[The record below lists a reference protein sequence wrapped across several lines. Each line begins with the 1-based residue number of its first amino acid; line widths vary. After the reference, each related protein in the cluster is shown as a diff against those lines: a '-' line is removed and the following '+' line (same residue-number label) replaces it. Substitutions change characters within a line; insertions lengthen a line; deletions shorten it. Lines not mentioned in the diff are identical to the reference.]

1 MAVSS
6 MALATAVVDGLA
18 LGGLYALVAISFNVL
33 YRPTNVFN
41 FAQGELVMLGAMLGA
56 ITMGATGL
64 GFWPAALV
72 VLAAVGMLCLLQG
85 RLTVE
90 PVLRRSSS
98 SHSWLITT
106 LAFSMIVV
114 NAVNLIWSPDPI
126 RVAPPWPFSTRAV
139 SWDGVLRTSTYKLA
153 VIAAAVGLTLV
164 IEWTYRSRLGLAVQA
179 VAEDREAA
187 LLRGIRPDQLGRLS
201 FFAGGALAGLAGLM
215 AAPIMFASTGLGAIL
230 LFKGFAAAAIGGI
243 GSNKGALLA
252 GLTIGVAESL
262 GVLFLSPGYQ
272 LAVVFLLFL
281 VVLMI
286 RPQGFFGRIEER
298 HV

>member
-18 LGGLYALVAISFNVL
+18 LGGLYALVAVSFNVL

-56 ITMGATGL
+56 IVMGATEL

-72 VLAAVGMLCLLQG
+72 VLLAVGVLCLVQG

-90 PVLRRSSS
+90 PVLRRSSI

-106 LAFSMIVV
+106 LAFSMIIV
-114 NAVNLIWSPDPI
+114 NAVNLIWSSDPI
-126 RVAPPWPFSTRAV
+126 RVAPPWPFSIRAIV
-139 SWDGVLRTSTYKLA
+139 WEGVLRTSTYKIA
-153 VIAAAVGLTLV
+153 VIVAAIGLTVLV
-164 IEWTYRSRLGLAVQA
+164 EWAYRSRVGLAIQA
-179 VAEDREAA
+179 VAEDRDAA
-187 LLRGIRPDQLGRLS
+187 MLRGIRPDFLARLS
-201 FFAGGALAGLAGLM
+201 FFAGGSLAGLAGLM
-215 AAPIMFASTGLGAIL
+215 AAPIMFASTGLGATL

-243 GSNKGALLA
+243 GSNKGALVA
-252 GLTIGVAESL
+252 GLVIGVAESL

-272 LAVVFLLFL
+272 LTVVFILFL

-286 RPQGFFGRIEER
+286 RPQGLFGRFEER